1 MLKDHGQK
9 SNLHTIITTLQEKA
23 CNRRNTL
30 PREKKRPATDK
41 HLKVEA
47 IGDGSCNFCPFLRGA
62 DRPMFRTIS
71 LKKMGLMIWL
81 GA

>member
-23 CNRRNTL
+23 RNRCNTL
-30 PREKKRPATDK
+30 PRGKKRPATDK

-47 IGDGSCNFCPFLRGA
+47 IGDGSRNF
-62 DRPMFRTIS
+62 
-71 LKKMGLMIWL
+71 
-81 GA
+81 

>member
-23 CNRRNTL
+23 RYRRNTL
-30 PREKKRPATDK
+30 PRAQKICATDK

-47 IGDGSCNFCPFLRGA
+47 IGDGSRNF
-62 DRPMFRTIS
+62 
-71 LKKMGLMIWL
+71 
-81 GA
+81 